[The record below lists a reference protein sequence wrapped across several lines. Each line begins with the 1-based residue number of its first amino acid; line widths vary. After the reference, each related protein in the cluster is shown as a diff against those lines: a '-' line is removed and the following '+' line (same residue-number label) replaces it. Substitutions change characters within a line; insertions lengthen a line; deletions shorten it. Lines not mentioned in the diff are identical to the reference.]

1 MHQLIIFAAVVAL
14 FLVGGCV
21 ISYKNMK
28 DYWKDH
34 KHKADFI
41 LPLEKLQSL
50 YAVAPEK
57 YELKKGNTVYIQ
69 NYKTIHIGF
78 SFRDYLKYLKWIE
91 EVKENKEHLAALR
104 CKSQFLEYARQDIE
118 TYKNSAQ
125 RELDEKQEEIRRMA
139 NSARI
144 PISSIVDYPWDG
156 EP

>member
-1 MHQLIIFAAVVAL
+1 MHVLIVFATVVAF
-14 FLVGGCV
+14 FLIVGCC
-21 ISYKNMK
+21 ISYLNKK
-28 DYWKDH
+28 DYWKIH
-34 KHKADFI
+34 KKGADFI

-57 YELKKGNTVYIQ
+57 YVLKDTGTVYTQ
-69 NYKTIHIGF
+69 GYKRIGIAF
-78 SFRDYLKYLKWIE
+78 SFRDYLKYIKWIE
-91 EVKENKEHLAALR
+91 EVKEDKEHLTALR

-125 RELDEKQEEIRRMA
+125 RELDEKQEEIRSMA
-139 NSARI
+139 NKARI